1 MLDTGSPIL
10 WIPSKRLVQQQPIL
24 QASYNPFAS
33 LSHVFTYKSV
43 SLQYGNYKANG
54 EIFSDLVQ
62 INGRSF
68 RTEFSAM
75 DSIKGS
81 VGQLYTIDGLLGLS
95 IKQYHEQLHTTSLDD
110 MFSQTVVS
118 RRMFTFIF
126 KKGGTSGT
134 VIFVEFTKQHIP
146 GRVSYVPLI
155 WKAGRKDEW
164 IIKITRRVAIQ
175 CLRFFQS
182 FFTKETTHKVAEIF
196 STAHDRFC
204 PSSGLSGRRSPRVS
218 VNLVITLRDGTV
230 LVSDLSALTD
240 TGAYKTYLP
249 TLFVNNLFA
258 GVWKQMVLG
267 THDVRCDA
275 RYLMPTLLVNLN
287 GHQLKWEPNH
297 YIGQL
302 EIGRCQPLFEG
313 LDLHSAYNA
322 IIGLSF
328 LRHFAVVYDVDNERV
343 GFAEPI

>member
-24 QASYNPFAS
+24 RASYNPFAS

-175 CLRFFQS
+175 CLS
-182 FFTKETTHKVAEIF
+182 
-196 STAHDRFC
+196 
-204 PSSGLSGRRSPRVS
+204 
-218 VNLVITLRDGTV
+218 ITLRDGTV